1 MLDPILPFVKKAS
14 TLLNDVSYD
23 TTMEDLFYDG
33 KEIKRNPMRKI
44 VNIDDGQ
51 NPTPFLVK
59 TEWSKDIIPTIRI
72 VDLRNENN
80 FAIFF
85 TDVDPYSLIRHLKMG
100 VIRDFLNS
108 KNSHLPSV
116 TEKMTDIKE
125 MVKDALSSPSFSQ
138 KKDLWNLLFL
148 CHIGDKDALL
158 AYEEKVSIVLKNN
171 VSFDNL
177 RKFIQENGT
186 PPLSDNEAVS
196 MLADQVVL
204 FPDGKTFR
212 KNVWAQDDRVEV
224 VFDDTTAARLTR
236 RKSIVKVRVADTGLV
251 VNEDPT
257 FLHQW
262 KTFSEFAKSV
272 QEKQKRFLKNVE
284 PKQTQHPSPTLLF
297 VSEGNSLTSI
307 IQELDERP
315 KIVVGV
321 KEDTVSDKKDL
332 EQKRFDK
339 SKTALFFAQKTS
351 AGTVVLKDFINSGQ
365 IYLENF
371 DLDKKLSDLSL
382 KTWTSF
388 IDKGGHFGRLNGTLI
403 FFRHS
408 TLNKNVLPVDIEK
421 SLMLLSFYANIG
433 QKISFGTNGSPALRT
448 FVDSP
453 MSYGE
458 LSAFVAKYGRPPLT
472 IDERLNNTAQNVLV
486 FSEKMPISTM
496 VDYALHDPKTP
507 VTIRANFFEG
517 ETILYIKELGTTI
530 APGSGIVQKS
540 SSEDFAK
547 KICIINELG
556 MTLPTDHIKNRR
568 GFTKKIVQGVLK
580 VEDVKTMSV
589 KDYDFLSGYI
599 LKTIADTRP
608 QTADFKIDG
617 DTFIL
622 KIGRKALKLSEK
634 GPSVATK
641 ILLTEKTLDR

>member
-51 NPTPFLVK
+51 SPTPFLVNK

-80 FAIFF
+80 FAVFF

-108 KNSHLPSV
+108 KNGHLPSV
-116 TEKMTDIKE
+116 TEKMPDIKE
-125 MVKDALSSPSFSQ
+125 MVNDALGSPSFSQ

-148 CHIGDKDALL
+148 CYIGDKDTLL

-272 QEKQKRFLKNVE
+272 QEKQKRFLKNVK

-297 VSEGNSLTSI
+297 VPEGNSLTSI

-496 VDYALHDPKTP
+496 VDYALHNPKTP
-507 VTIRANFFEG
+507 VIRANFFEG

-556 MTLPTDHIKNRR
+556 TTLPTDHIRNRR
-568 GFTKKIVQGVLK
+568 DFTQKIIQGVLK
-580 VEDVKTMSV
+580 VEDVKTMNV
-589 KDYDFLSGYI
+589 KDYEFLAGYV
-599 LKTIADTRP
+599 LKNIADTRP
-608 QTADFKIDG
+608 QTADFKIEG
-617 DTFIL
+617 DTFVL
-622 KIGRKALKLSEK
+622 KIGRKSLKLSAK